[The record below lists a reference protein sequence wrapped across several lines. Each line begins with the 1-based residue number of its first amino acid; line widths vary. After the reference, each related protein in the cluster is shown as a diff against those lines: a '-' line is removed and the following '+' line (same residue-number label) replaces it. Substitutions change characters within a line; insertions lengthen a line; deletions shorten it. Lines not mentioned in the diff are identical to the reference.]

1 MNSTPAIAR
10 AGQLGFQLQPPMLHY
25 SARDG
30 GSQEEVWKG
39 PSNQLT
45 DFIGQMVGGGATS
58 ARTTSNNG
66 TFATVAVSYAT
77 WQDGSSNVSTGLPDG
92 GWSLSPAGQTQHI
105 FKDARFAALAPA
117 ERKALDS
124 YRASPNVAAVDL
136 INSTDA
142 IQFLRCLL
150 DQKDTQESPAVIV
163 TRRLRV
169 PAGWAGVVGW
179 ANVGKVFEDNA
190 TFRAE
195 ADVPDS
201 ILNEFGATDFQ
212 WLVRPYNKE
221 QQRDGSYQITLSF
234 WGAPEWDEFLFPDR
248 V

>member
-1 MNSTPAIAR
+1 MNNGSQTTR
-10 AGQLGFQLQPPMLHY
+10 AGLLGFQLQPPMLHY

-45 DFIGQMVGGGATS
+45 DFIGQMVGSGATS
-58 ARTTSNNG
+58 ARTVSNNG
-66 TFATVAVSYAT
+66 VFATVAISYAT
-77 WQDGSSNVSTGLPDG
+77 WQDGSSNVATDLPDG
-92 GWSLSPAGQTQHI
+92 GWSLSPAGLTQHI
-105 FKDARFAALAPA
+105 FKDPRFAALSST
-117 ERKALDS
+117 EKEALNKI
-124 YRASPNVAAVDL
+124 RANPEFFAGGVS
-136 INSTDA
+136 STNGL
-142 IQFLRCLL
+142 QFLRCLRE
-150 DQKDTQESPAVIV
+150 QKDTQESPAVCV
-163 TRRLRV
+163 TRRVRV
-169 PAGWAGVVGW
+169 ASDWSGVVGW

-190 TFRAE
+190 TFQAE

-201 ILNEFGATDFQ
+201 IIDEFGATDFQ
-212 WLVRPYNKE
+212 WLVRPFNKE